1 LTLVVRRAMDSDRAR
16 LGRMLELYQHDLSD
30 LWPQDLDERG
40 EYGYQLDRF
49 FGHDE
54 CAAFIFLVHGQLA
67 GFALVDDSIRLPGN
81 QRWMNQFFV
90 LKKYRRQRFGHTA
103 AAHIFDAMP
112 GRRATWLRL
121 HSGVR
126 QLAVTARGVSSNMNL
141 MTSAGVVCCNAL
153 TIRSPDSP
161 DFFQTVT

>member
-1 LTLVVRRAMDSDRAR
+1 MTLVVRRAMDSDRAR

-112 GRRATWLRL
+112 GRWEIGQMQGNLAATAFWREAIGSYCQDRFVEHELDDERW
-121 HSGVR
+121 
-126 QLAVTARGVSSNMNL
+126 RGVLQCFDNSQ
-141 MTSAGVVCCNAL
+141 
-153 TIRSPDSP
+153 P
-161 DFFQTVT
+161 